1 MMNRSGQKM
10 SLTNSTQHLILLTS
24 ATNGDKMIIT
34 IEQVELWLGS
44 DCTRTEIIEILVELA
59 NGDYD
64 QQVLRTDIVN
74 TCEQHQ

>member
-1 MMNRSGQKM
+1 
-10 SLTNSTQHLILLTS
+10 
-24 ATNGDKMIIT
+24 MIIT

-64 QQVLRTDIVN
+64 QQVLRTDIVD